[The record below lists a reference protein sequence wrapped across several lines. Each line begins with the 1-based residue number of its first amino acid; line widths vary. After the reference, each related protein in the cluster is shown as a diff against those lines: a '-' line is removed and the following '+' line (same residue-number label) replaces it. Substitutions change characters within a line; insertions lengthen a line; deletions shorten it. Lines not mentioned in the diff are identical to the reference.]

1 MAGRGNSLCSIV
13 FGFRSTAARTV
24 FAMRILSATMDVA
37 AGLLRSLREPPS
49 RGFWHIRDLPGK
61 AREA

>member
-24 FAMRILSATMDVA
+24 FAMRILSATTDAVA
-37 AGLLRSLREPPS
+37 GMFRSLLEPPW
-49 RGFWHIRDLPGK
+49 RGFWHIRELPGK